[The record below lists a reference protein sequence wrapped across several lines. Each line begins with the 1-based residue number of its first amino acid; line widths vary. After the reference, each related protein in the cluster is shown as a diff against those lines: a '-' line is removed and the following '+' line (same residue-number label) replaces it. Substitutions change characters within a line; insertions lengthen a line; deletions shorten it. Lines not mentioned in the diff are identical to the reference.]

1 MNKFFLEFDWNSF
14 WMNCLVSSIFLLL
27 SIYISIKLIPYFTLK
42 LLKKKR
48 KKYFTTKVSYIIQEF
63 CEFLEKSKFK
73 NQNITQEQLSIFTN
87 KKNSRKYRFIGI
99 TDLNV
104 FQELTSLEI
113 KVNILQSSEKL
124 NVEDCFELIKNE
136 KIRLDNFRSKLENIV
151 SYHSLDVDEDIIS
164 EVSQLCIEIRA
175 LEIKYNYNH
184 SINDLIEKGL
194 TKRTSVFGIIE
205 ISEIYMMILEILKK
219 LLELKEIEVEIEQK
233 NKLSAN
239 R

>member
-1 MNKFFLEFDWNSF
+1 
-14 WMNCLVSSIFLLL
+14 MNCLVSSIFLLV

-48 KKYFTTKVSYIIQEF
+48 NKYFVTKVSYIIQEF

-73 NQNITQEQLSIFTN
+73 NPNITLEQLSIFTN
-87 KKNSRKYRFIGI
+87 KKNSSKYRFIGI

-104 FQELTSLEI
+104 FKEITSLEI
-113 KVNILQSSEKL
+113 KLLILESSNKL
-124 NVEDCFELIKNE
+124 NVDDRFELVKNE
-136 KIRLDNFRSKLENIV
+136 KVKLDNFRVKLENIIN
-151 SYHSLDVDEDIIS
+151 YHSLDIDENIIS

-184 SINDLIEKGL
+184 SIDDLIEKGL
-194 TKRTSVFGIIE
+194 TKRIGVFGLSE
-205 ISEIYMMILEILKK
+205 ISEIYMQILELLKN

-233 NKLSAN
+233 K
-239 R
+239 

>member
-1 MNKFFLEFDWNSF
+1 MEKFFLEFDWHSF
-14 WMNCLVSSIFLLL
+14 WMNCLVSSIFLLI

-48 KKYFTTKVSYIIQEF
+48 NKYFITKVSYIIQEF

-73 NQNITQEQLSIFTN
+73 NPNITREQLSIFTN
-87 KKNSRKYRFIGI
+87 KKNSSKYRFIGI

-104 FQELTSLEI
+104 FKEITSLEI
-113 KVNILQSSEKL
+113 KILILDSHKL
-124 NVEDCFELIKNE
+124 NVDDRFELVKNE
-136 KIRLDNFRSKLENIV
+136 KIKLDNFRAKLENIIN
-151 SYHSLDVDEDIIS
+151 YHSLDIDENIIS

-184 SINDLIEKGL
+184 SIDDLIEKGL
-194 TKRTSVFGIIE
+194 TKRIGVFGLSE
-205 ISEIYMMILEILKK
+205 ISEIYMIILELLKN

-233 NKLSAN
+233 K
-239 R
+239 

>member
-1 MNKFFLEFDWNSF
+1 MEKFFLEFDWHSF
-14 WMNCLVSSIFLLL
+14 WMNCLVSSIFLLV

-48 KKYFTTKVSYIIQEF
+48 NKYFVTKVSYIIQEF

-73 NQNITQEQLSIFTN
+73 NPNITLEQLSIFTN
-87 KKNSRKYRFIGI
+87 KKNSSKYRFIGI

-104 FQELTSLEI
+104 FKEITSLEI
-113 KVNILQSSEKL
+113 KLLILESSNKL
-124 NVEDCFELIKNE
+124 NVDDRFELVKNE
-136 KIRLDNFRSKLENIV
+136 KVKLDNFRVKLENIIN
-151 SYHSLDVDEDIIS
+151 YHSLDIDENIIS

-184 SINDLIEKGL
+184 SIDDLIEKGL
-194 TKRTSVFGIIE
+194 TKRIGVFGLSE
-205 ISEIYMMILEILKK
+205 ISEIYMQILELLKN

-233 NKLSAN
+233 K
-239 R
+239 

>member
-1 MNKFFLEFDWNSF
+1 MEKFFLEFDWHSF

-48 KKYFTTKVSYIIQEF
+48 NKYFITKVSYIIQEF

-73 NQNITQEQLSIFTN
+73 NVNITREQLSIFTN
-87 KKNSRKYRFIGI
+87 KKNSSKYRFIGI

-104 FQELTSLEI
+104 FKEITSLEI
-113 KVNILQSSEKL
+113 KVNILNSSVKL

-136 KIRLDNFRSKLENIV
+136 KIKLDNFRAKLENII
-151 SYHSLDVDEDIIS
+151 SYHSFDIDENIIS

-184 SINDLIEKGL
+184 SIDDLIEKGV
-194 TKRTSVFGIIE
+194 TKRTGVFGISE
-205 ISEIYMMILEILKK
+205 ISEIYMLILELLKK
-219 LLELKEIEVEIEQK
+219 LLELKEVEVEIETK
-233 NKLSAN
+233 K
-239 R
+239 